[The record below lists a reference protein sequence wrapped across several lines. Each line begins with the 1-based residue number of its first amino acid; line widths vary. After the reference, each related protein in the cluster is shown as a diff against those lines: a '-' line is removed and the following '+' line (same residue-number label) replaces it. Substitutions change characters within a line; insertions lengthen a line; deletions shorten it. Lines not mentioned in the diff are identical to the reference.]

1 MIRLKNFF
9 KTLVLFSISLLLIGD
24 ISFKN
29 QDSNNNIH
37 NYQETPET
45 KTNFEVLFL
54 SSYDISW
61 NVIALQEEGINESL
75 GEIANITIECLDSK
89 TIPYTEERKVE
100 FHDYLVK
107 KYGEVLTFNLVI
119 IGDDNALNFAYFYK
133 DTLFNK
139 IPVVCEGINNIDIG
153 REICKDPYFCGVAE
167 VLSYFDN
174 IALAKKLFPKATN
187 INVIFD
193 NTIEGRGA
201 INQFKNNASF
211 FSEYTINYVN
221 TSLLSLDE
229 IKREIKSF
237 TNEELNFYI
246 TFNEDKDR
254 SYTTD
259 ERTEIL
265 RDCIDS
271 PIFSSDLPNIDQFFI
286 GGYIY
291 SHYRGG
297 LMAGNIAKGLLTKSV
312 DNDEIELINVSLSDY
327 IFNYKLLKKYNID
340 MSKLPAS
347 SEFLNYPNDFFE
359 NNKVTIL
366 WVSFTILISLII
378 IAVIVI
384 LLLKIR
390 KANRLL
396 KEKNSNLKDIAN
408 KDFLTKCMNHKKF
421 EEDLAK
427 AIEHNETFYLLM
439 LDIDDFKNVNDVFG
453 HVNGDKILI
462 STSRYIESKLDDKS
476 SLYRFGGDEF
486 AILTSYTDVNKIK
499 EIAKDINLISNEPF
513 HMDEFTLNVK
523 LSIGIS
529 SYPQDAKGFNEIVFN
544 SDSALY
550 YVKTNLKNSYAFYDA
565 KKMKKIKDNTLISNM
580 LQKAIEENK
589 VYTVYQPVYN
599 TEKKVFDHLECLMRI
614 KDFPYGPADFIPVA
628 EKTGDIIELGRIAAR
643 QAVLFEKELQN
654 RNIDCKISINFSA
667 IQVADDN
674 FIAALGNFID
684 KQSMD
689 GSKLSFE
696 FTESALFTE
705 SDYTEKFIA
714 FCENRNMGIALDDFG
729 SGYSSMNNLYK
740 FRFKVVKLDK
750 TLIDNMF
757 SSGSIKSLIALC
769 HELKFKVVAEGVEKL
784 EQLNYLID
792 CKCDYIQGFYFSKPL
807 EINEVLEFLIDKNV

>member
-1 MIRLKNFF
+1 MVGFKNFL
-9 KTLVLFSISLLLIGD
+9 KTLILIPISFALIGD

-29 QDSNNNIH
+29 HNSNKK
-37 NYQETPET
+37 YQENQEERTS
-45 KTNFEVLFL
+45 FDVLFL
-54 SSYDISW
+54 SSYDVSL
-61 NVIALQEEGINESL
+61 NVIALQEKGINDSL
-75 GEIANITIECLDSK
+75 GEIANITVECLDTK
-89 TIPYTEERKVE
+89 TIPYTLKRKIE
-100 FHDYLVK
+100 FHDYLAK
-107 KYGEVLTFNLVI
+107 KYGEILTFDLVI
-119 IGDDNALNFAYFYK
+119 IGDDDALDFAYYYK
-133 DTLFNK
+133 DDLFNE
-139 IPVVCEGINNIDIG
+139 IPVVAEGINNIEVG
-153 REICKDPYFCGVAE
+153 QEICKDPYFCGVAE

-174 IALAKKLFPKATN
+174 IALAKKLFPEATN

-193 NTIEGRGA
+193 NTITGQGA
-201 INQFKNNASF
+201 IKQFKNNASF
-211 FSEYTINYVN
+211 YSEYTINYVN

-254 SYTTD
+254 SYSAD

-265 RDCIDS
+265 KECIDS
-271 PIFSSDLPNIDQFFI
+271 PIFSSDLPNIDQLFI

-297 LMAGNIAKGLLTKSV
+297 LMAGNIAKGLLTKSTA
-312 DNDEIELINVSLSDY
+312 NDEIGLINVSLSDY
-327 IFNYKLLKKYNID
+327 IFNYELLKKYNID
-340 MSKLPAS
+340 MSKLPS
-347 SEFLNYPNDFFE
+347 SPHFLNYPDNFFE
-359 NNKVTIL
+359 NNKVTIM
-366 WVSFTILISLII
+366 WVTITILIASII
-378 IAVIVI
+378 IIVIVV
-384 LLLKIR
+384 LLIKIR

-396 KEKNSNLKDIAN
+396 KEKNLNLKDIAD

-421 EEDLAK
+421 EEDLEK
-427 AIEHNETFYLLM
+427 AINEHKEFYLLM

-462 STSRYIESKLDDKS
+462 SVSRYIKSKLDDNS

-486 AILTSYTDVNKIK
+486 AILTYYSNIEKIK
-499 EIAKDINLISNEPF
+499 KMAEDINLISNEPF

-529 SYPQDAKGFNEIVFN
+529 SYPHDAKEFNEIVFN

-550 YVKTNLKNSYAFYDA
+550 YVKTNFKKSYAFYDA

-705 SDYTEKFIA
+705 SDYMEKFIA